1 MELTGKQMRNGAT
14 DAPGQMGT
22 QSADPG
28 PNYTSEIAAAINA
41 STAAGNARA
50 AEAAAVMTGPAGVG
64 IGGSVVGAGGNIWEW
79 DSGLPIMEQMGEIA

>member
-1 MELTGKQMRNGAT
+1 MRNGAT

-22 QSADPG
+22 QVPTPG
-28 PNYTSEIAAAINA
+28 PDYTSEIAAAINA